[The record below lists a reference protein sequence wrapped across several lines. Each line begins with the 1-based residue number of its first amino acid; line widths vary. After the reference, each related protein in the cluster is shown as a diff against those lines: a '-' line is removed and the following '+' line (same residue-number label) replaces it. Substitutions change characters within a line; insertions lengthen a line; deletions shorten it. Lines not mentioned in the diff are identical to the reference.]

1 MSISE
6 KNWFF
11 FAFLIYSV
19 VAWFSVGH
27 YHDDEYYQILDF
39 AAYKLGFE
47 MQNTVM
53 WEYKEGVRSGLQ
65 PFIAYVVAKGLTF
78 IDVTS
83 PFIWA
88 FYLRLISLIISFIS
102 VFAFFQIIKRDIK
115 TDRTQALVL
124 FFLLFS
130 WILVF
135 LNVRFSSEG
144 WATSLFILA
153 YALYFFQESEKTKKY
168 FFIWML
174 LGLAY
179 LSIYQ
184 IGFFILGFGM
194 WLLLQ
199 KSEKFSNIWLIIL
212 GFIAS

>member
-6 KNWFF
+6 KHWFF
-11 FAFLIYSV
+11 FAFVIYSI

-78 IDVTS
+78 INITS
-83 PFIWA
+83 PFVWA

-102 VFAFFQIIKRDIK
+102 VF
-115 TDRTQALVL
+115 
-124 FFLLFS
+124 
-130 WILVF
+130 
-135 LNVRFSSEG
+135 
-144 WATSLFILA
+144 TSNL
-153 YALYFFQESEKTKKY
+153 
-168 FFIWML
+168 
-174 LGLAY
+174 
-179 LSIYQ
+179 
-184 IGFFILGFGM
+184 
-194 WLLLQ
+194 
-199 KSEKFSNIWLIIL
+199 
-212 GFIAS
+212 